1 MKPLDHLAI
10 SQANR
15 RIKTIR
21 QAFQGEKVHPGW
33 IHYMRQTL
41 NMTLKK
47 LAERVGVSIATVA
60 QAERGEAAG
69 KVTIGTLK
77 AMAQAMECEFVYA
90 FISKVDIDELLK
102 KKALEKAKQILSRAD
117 THMTLENQRVEQNFQ
132 DRLEMLANK
141 LFDKGDVW

>member
-1 MKPLDHLAI
+1 MKPLDCLAI

-21 QAFQGEKVHPGW
+21 QAFQGEKVRPGW
-33 IHYMRQTL
+33 IRYMRQTL
-41 NMTLKK
+41 NMTLKN
-47 LAERVGVSIATVA
+47 LAARVGVSIATVA

-69 KVTIGTLK
+69 KVTIGTLRT
-77 AMAQAMECEFVYA
+77 MAQAMECEFVYA
-90 FISKVDIDELLK
+90 FISNVDIDELLK

-132 DRLEMLANK
+132 ERLERLANK

>member
-1 MKPLDHLAI
+1 MKTLDRLAI

-21 QAFQGEKVHPGW
+21 QAFKGEKVRPGW
-33 IHYMRQTL
+33 IHYMRHIL

-47 LAERVGVSIATVA
+47 LADRVGVSIATVA
-60 QAERGEAAG
+60 QAERGEAAER
-69 KVTIGTLK
+69 VTIGTLK
-77 AMAQAMECEFVYA
+77 AMARAMECELVYA
-90 FISKVDIDELLK
+90 FIPKVDIDELLK
-102 KKALEKAKQILSRAD
+102 KQALEKAKRILSTAD

-132 DRLEMLANK
+132 DRLERLASK

>member
-1 MKPLDHLAI
+1 MKPLDRLAI

-15 RIKTIR
+15 RIKIIR
-21 QAFQGEKVHPGW
+21 QAFKGEKVRPGW
-33 IHYMRQTL
+33 IRYMRQTL

-60 QAERGEAAG
+60 QAERGEEAG

-90 FISKVDIDELLK
+90 FISKVDIDEILK

-132 DRLEMLANK
+132 DRLERLANK

>member
-1 MKPLDHLAI
+1 MKPLDRLAI

-21 QAFQGEKVHPGW
+21 QAFKGEKVRPGW
-33 IHYMRQTL
+33 IHYMRRIL

-47 LAERVGVSIATVA
+47 LADRVGVSIGTVA
-60 QAERGEAAG
+60 QAERGEAAE

-77 AMAQAMECEFVYA
+77 AMAQAMECELVYA
-90 FISKVDIDELLK
+90 FIPKGDIDELLK
-102 KKALEKAKQILSRAD
+102 KQALEKAKRILSTAD
-117 THMTLENQRVEQNFQ
+117 IHMTLENQRVEQNFQ
-132 DRLEMLANK
+132 DRLERLASK

>member
-1 MKPLDHLAI
+1 MKTLDRLAI

-21 QAFQGEKVHPGW
+21 QAFKGEKVRPGW
-33 IHYMRQTL
+33 IHYMRCIL

-47 LAERVGVSIATVA
+47 LADRVGVSIGTVA
-60 QAERGEAAG
+60 QAERGEAAE

-77 AMAQAMECEFVYA
+77 AMAQAMECELVYA
-90 FISKVDIDELLK
+90 FIPKGDIDELLK
-102 KKALEKAKQILSRAD
+102 KQALEKAKRILSTAD
-117 THMTLENQRVEQNFQ
+117 IHMTLENQRVEQNFQ
-132 DRLEMLANK
+132 DRLERLASK

>member
-1 MKPLDHLAI
+1 MKSLDRLAI

-21 QAFQGEKVHPGW
+21 QAFKGEKVRPGW
-33 IHYMRQTL
+33 IRYMRQTL

-47 LAERVGVSIATVA
+47 LAERAGVSIGTVA
-60 QAERGEAAG
+60 QAERREAAG

-90 FISKVDIDELLK
+90 FISKVDIDEILK
-102 KKALEKAKQILSRAD
+102 KKALEKAKRILSRAD
-117 THMTLENQRVEQNFQ
+117 THMTLENQRVEQDFQ
-132 DRLEMLANK
+132 DRLERLANK

>member
-1 MKPLDHLAI
+1 MKTLDRLAI

-21 QAFQGEKVHPGW
+21 QAFKGEKVRPGW
-33 IHYMRQTL
+33 IHYMRHIL

-60 QAERGEAAG
+60 QAERGEAAE

-77 AMAQAMECEFVYA
+77 AMARAMECELVYA
-90 FISKVDIDELLK
+90 FIPKKDIDELLK
-102 KKALEKAKQILSRAD
+102 KQALEKAKRILSTAD
-117 THMTLENQRVEQNFQ
+117 IHMTLENQRVEQNFQ
-132 DRLEMLANK
+132 DRLERLASK